1 MLSLRKIVTFLS
13 WFVLLGSS
21 SYAATIT
28 GTVEGPDGAPFE
40 GAFVQAQ
47 NTGTRVT
54 VSVLSNKEGHYRKG
68 TTGRALPGRKVA
80 RR

>member
-40 GAFVQAQ
+40 GRLYKPR
-47 NTGTRVT
+47 TP
-54 VSVLSNKEGHYRKG
+54 
-68 TTGRALPGRKVA
+68 ALG
-80 RR
+80 